1 MTMTIGEM
9 VLAMLAVVS
18 LMWIQLLNTKLNRIQ
33 KTLFQM
39 KYKIAIPPAEEG
51 QDK

>member
-9 VLAMLAVVS
+9 VLSLLIVVT
-18 LMWIQLLNTKLNRIQ
+18 LMWIQLLNSKLTRIQ

-39 KYKIAIPPAEEG
+39 KYKIAIPPQEEET
-51 QDK
+51 K

>member
-1 MTMTIGEM
+1 MKMTIGEM
-9 VLAMLAVVS
+9 VLALLMVIS
-18 LMWIQLLNTKLNRIQ
+18 LMWIQLLNSKLTRIQ

-51 QDK
+51 

>member
-9 VLAMLAVVS
+9 VLGMLSVVT
-18 LMWIQLLNTKLNRIQ
+18 LMWIQLLNTKLTRVQ

-39 KYKIAIPPAEEG
+39 KYKIAIPPHEEE
-51 QDK
+51 QK